1 MKVFLELLLLVAESI
16 FCLGISAWIGL
27 WWIPEIAQGNNNAS
41 LATATVALI
50 AGGSYLRK
58 HALSALR
65 SKQPV
70 RFFVYIVL
78 AGFSILGYLY
88 GVLFKWL

>member
-1 MKVFLELLLLVAESI
+1 MKLFLELLLLVAESL
-16 FCLGISAWIGL
+16 FCLGISAWVGF
-27 WWIPEIAQGNNNAS
+27 WWIPEIAQDNINAS

-58 HALSALR
+58 HVLSVR
-65 SKQPV
+65 RQKRPV
-70 RFFVYIVL
+70 RFFVYTVL